1 MTKEEIAKAL
11 EVIIRENAK
20 RPPEDQIRDMIE
32 SGLIDEQGRVY
43 SERMAMVED
52 LLRKKG
58 FAKII
63 VSHSGRVAGVPG
75 GCVRLREIH
84 DAEPRA
90 EGPYERISAIIGG
103 ARDKKDLWA
112 SLASAGYARKPRD
125 KSRKKTG

>member
-11 EVIIRENAK
+11 EVMIRQDGK
-20 RPPEDQIRDMIE
+20 RLPEEQIRTLIE
-32 SGLIDEQGRVY
+32 SGVIDEQGRVY
-43 SERMAMVED
+43 SERIAMVED
-52 LLRKKG
+52 LLHQKG
-58 FAKII
+58 FDQII

-90 EGPYERISAIIGG
+90 EGPYEEISAIIGG
-103 ARDKKDLWA
+103 ARDRKDLWA
-112 SLASAGYARKPRD
+112 TLASAGYARKPRE